1 MAKVTRSTSSSEN
14 SSALQK
20 RTAQIAS
27 KGTAREAYMKL
38 TSTDPQFRRR
48 KMSGKTLTIVGAR
61 PPTK

>member
-14 SSALQK
+14 SSALRK

-27 KGTAREAYMKL
+27 KGTAREKYMKAISESRGFKEL
-38 TSTDPQFRRR
+38 PQ
-48 KMSGKTLTIVGAR
+48 SGKTLTIVGAR